1 MATLTIR
8 NVPDKVTKSLKTLAR
23 KNHRSMEQEVRELI
37 NEHVGERL
45 SVLGQIEAAWVKQT
59 RRPTAA
65 EIEGWIATGRE

>member
-8 NVPDKVTKSLKTLAR
+8 NVPDKVVQSLKSLAR
-23 KNHRSMEQEVRELI
+23 RNHRSMEQEVRELI

-45 SVLGQIEAAWVKQT
+45 SVLDQVEAAWRNQA

-65 EIEGWIATGRE
+65 EVEAWIGTGRE